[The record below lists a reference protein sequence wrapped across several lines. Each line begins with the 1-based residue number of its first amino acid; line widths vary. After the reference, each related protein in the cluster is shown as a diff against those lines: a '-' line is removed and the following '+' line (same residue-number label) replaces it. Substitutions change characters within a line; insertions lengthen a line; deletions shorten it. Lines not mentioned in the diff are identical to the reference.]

1 MWSLIATGV
10 AATGGLTAVGI
21 TVDRPALVSEMQ
33 QVAEQSV
40 ENQIAILIIQRA
52 DIQKRIWHLEDRII
66 DDGMTDD
73 RKQRLWELRTEYER
87 LEEEIVDL
95 LYTGDGL

>member
-1 MWSLIATGV
+1 MWTGIIAAIVGG
-10 AATGGLTAVGI
+10 GGLTAVGI

-66 DDGMTDD
+66 ESGITDD

-87 LEEEIVDL
+87 LEEEIADL